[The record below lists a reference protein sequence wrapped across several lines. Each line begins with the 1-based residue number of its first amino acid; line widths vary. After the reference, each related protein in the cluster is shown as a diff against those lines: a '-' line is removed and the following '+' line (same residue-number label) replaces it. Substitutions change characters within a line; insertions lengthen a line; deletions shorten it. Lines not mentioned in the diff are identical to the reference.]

1 MTDDMAVRRMAEKTQ
16 EAYLGAVTG
25 LARFYRRAPDQLTD
39 AEVQAYLLHLI
50 RDRHRAWSTCNIVV
64 HGLRFF
70 YHVTLKRDRTTF
82 SIPGGRQPS
91 TLPDILSRDDVQHVL
106 AATGNRKHHA
116 LLATAY
122 ATGMR
127 VSEVVHLKLTDLDA
141 ARGTIRVE
149 QGKGAQDRYTLLSPH
164 LLDELRVYWTTYR
177 PSEWLF
183 PAARGG
189 PGPMDAGSVGK
200 LYTEAK
206 RQAGLSKRGGSH
218 ALRHA
223 FATHRLEMGVDLHTI
238 QRLLGHRSI
247 QTTMRYLH
255 LARPSLTL
263 HGAPIE
269 LLSFPSAPS
278 ASPI

>member
-1 MTDDMAVRRMAEKTQ
+1 
-16 EAYLGAVTG
+16 
-25 LARFYRRAPDQLTD
+25 
-39 AEVQAYLLHLI
+39 
-50 RDRHRAWSTCNIVV
+50 
-64 HGLRFF
+64 
-70 YHVTLKRDRTTF
+70 
-82 SIPGGRQPS
+82 
-91 TLPDILSRDDVQHVL
+91 
-106 AATGNRKHHA
+106 
-116 LLATAY
+116 
-122 ATGMR
+122 
-127 VSEVVHLKLTDLDA
+127 
-141 ARGTIRVE
+141 
-149 QGKGAQDRYTLLSPH
+149 
-164 LLDELRVYWTTYR
+164 
-177 PSEWLF
+177 
-183 PAARGG
+183 
-189 PGPMDAGSVGK
+189 MDAGSVGK

-247 QTTMRYLH
+247 QTTMRYRH